1 MTTAPAA
8 TSTAR
13 TARQV
18 WTRARG
24 LLLVA
29 ALVLLAAAVM
39 ALLRADSQYGSL
51 DPRSANPDGS
61 RATAELLKQRGV
73 TVRVA
78 TTLDQALADS
88 GPGSSL
94 LVTTPDLLTD
104 RQQRRLRAGL
114 DSTGGRLLLLSA
126 GPSATGTLAPGVR
139 TDATAPVT
147 TLRPS
152 CALPAA
158 KRAGPVDLG
167 GRLYTTEATGSV
179 LCYPSDGAAASLA
192 RVDSPAGGETVLLG
206 SGDLLRNEHLDAEG
220 NASLALQLLGSRTH
234 LTWYLPSLD
243 DPTAVG
249 ERADD
254 GSDSFLEL
262 IPSGW
267 LWGTLQLALAAALAA
282 LWRARR
288 LGPLVTE
295 RLPAVVHAS
304 ETTEGLARLY
314 RKTDARDRAAAVLR
328 AATRDRL
335 APLVGVAPRQAHN
348 PGVLLPAVSE
358 RLPST
363 RLEPAALLFGPTPA
377 DDTALI
383 LLADQLDALERE
395 VRTS

>member
-24 LLLVA
+24 ILLAA

-51 DPRSANPDGS
+51 DPRSADPDGS

-104 RQQRRLRAGL
+104 RQQRRLRAEL

-158 KRAGPVDLG
+158 KRAGAVDLG
-167 GRLYTTEATGSV
+167 GRLYTTEATDSH
-179 LCYPSDGAAASLA
+179 LCYPSDGSASLA
-192 RVDSPAGGETVLLG
+192 RVGSPAGGETVLLG
-206 SGDLLRNEHLDAEG
+206 SGDLLRNEHLDEQG
-220 NASLALQLLGSRTH
+220 NASLVLQLLGSRTH

-267 LWGTLQLALAAALAA
+267 LWGTLQLALAGALAA

-314 RKTDARDRAAAVLR
+314 RKTDARDRAATVLR
-328 AATRDRL
+328 EASRVRL
-335 APLVGVAPRQAHN
+335 APLVGVAPRQAHD